1 MNVWYLSEFTDVFS
15 VTLNPHPAMKKKTLL
30 IILGLTL
37 AGIALA
43 AGVKCIHCNG
53 TGWQGRNP
61 CSFCGGDG
69 IFGNCKNVS
78 Q

>member
-1 MNVWYLSEFTDVFS
+1 MIVWYLFRSTDLHS
-15 VTLNPHPAMKKKTLL
+15 VIRQPHPTMQKKTLL

-53 TGWQGRNP
+53 TGWQGRYP
-61 CSFCGGDG
+61 CPYCGGDG
-69 IFGNCKNVS
+69 IAGN
-78 Q
+78 

>member
-1 MNVWYLSEFTDVFS
+1 
-15 VTLNPHPAMKKKTLL
+15 MKKKTLL

-61 CSFCGGDG
+61 CPFCGGDG
-69 IFGNCKNVS
+69 IFGN
-78 Q
+78 